1 MLLAVV
7 WSRLPTKCLAK
18 FLFHTSPT
26 LEAFTGWL
34 EALTS
39 FPAAA
44 NPPDSSAQIQNH
56 NHTSNFHKAEGKT
69 GIIDSSF
76 LEALRTLFEE
86 KLLPI

>member
-39 FPAAA
+39 FLAAA
-44 NPPDSSAQIQNH
+44 NPPDSSRYR
-56 NHTSNFHKAEGKT
+56 
-69 GIIDSSF
+69 IITTQAIF
-76 LEALRTLFEE
+76 I
-86 KLLPI
+86 KLM